1 VKRFFNYVTLSRD
14 MKRLLALALLSLAAC
29 ASNPTPKTDYDVVLR
44 NAMLYDGSGRPS
56 AQGDLAIRG
65 DRIAAIGDVHGRG
78 ASEIDVHGLAVA
90 PGFINIMSQA
100 QESLIADGRGLSDTK
115 QGVTTEIFGEGE
127 SMGPLTPAMKK
138 ELIDGQADIKYPIE
152 WTTLREYLAWLQ
164 HRGITP
170 NIGSF
175 LGAATPRICVLGREN
190 RDPSPAEVQQMV
202 SLTRKAMDD
211 GAFGVAS
218 ALIYAP
224 GAYAK
229 TPELI
234 ALAKVAGE
242 DRGIYISHIRS
253 EGNRLVEAVDE
264 LITIAREA
272 HVPAQIYHLKAAG
285 KQNWPKMAKVI
296 HNIGRARSS
305 GLNISADMYTYTAGM
320 TGLDAAMPPWVQAGG
335 YEAWRKRLQDP
346 ATRQRVIAEM
356 RTAGDTWENLMM
368 LAGGADGVLLVGFKN
383 DALKPLT
390 GKTLAEVAKMRG
402 VSPEDA
408 AIDLVIEDGT
418 RVSTIY
424 FLMSEDNL
432 REQIAL
438 VYVSFG
444 SDAESSAPEGVFLK
458 SSTHP
463 RAYGN
468 FANLLGKYVRDEH
481 IIPLPEAIRRL
492 TSLPAQTLGLANRGL
507 LAPNNFA
514 DVVVFDPNTIG
525 AKSTYENP
533 MQFATGVVHVFVNG
547 VQVLM
552 DGEHTGAKAGRVV
565 VREGAH

>member
-1 VKRFFNYVTLSRD
+1 MR
-14 MKRLLALALLSLAAC
+14 RLLALAFLSLAAC
-29 ASNPTPKTDYDVVLR
+29 ATTPQPAYDIVLR
-44 NAMLYDGSGRPS
+44 NATLYDGSGKP
-56 AQGDLAIRG
+56 ATHGDLAIRA
-65 DRIAAIGDVHGRG
+65 DRIAAIGEVRGRG
-78 ASEIDVHGLAVA
+78 AKEIDVHGLAVA
-90 PGFINIMSQA
+90 PGFINVMSQA

-127 SMGPLTPAMKK
+127 SMGPLSPAMKK
-138 ELIDGQADIKYPIE
+138 EFVDSEADIRYPIE
-152 WTTLREYLAWLQ
+152 WTTLREYLDWLQ
-164 HRGITP
+164 HRGVTP

-175 LGAATPRICVLGREN
+175 LGAATPRINVLGREN
-190 RDPSPAEVQQMV
+190 RDPSPAELQQMQDI
-202 SLTRKAMDD
+202 TRKAMDD

-224 GAYAK
+224 GTFAK

-242 DRGIYISHIRS
+242 HGGIYISHMRS
-253 EGNRLVEAVDE
+253 EGNRLIEAVDE

-272 HVPAQIYHLKAAG
+272 HVPAEIYHLKAAG
-285 KQNWPKMAKVI
+285 QSNWPKMDELIRHVNA
-296 HNIGRARSS
+296 ARES
-305 GLNISADMYTYTAGM
+305 GLQISADMYTYTAGM
-320 TGLDAAMPPWVQAGG
+320 TGLDAAMPTWVQAGG
-335 YEAWRKRLQDP
+335 YEEWRKRLQDP

-356 RTAGDTWENLMM
+356 RTQSDTWENLMM
-368 LAGGADGVLLVGFKN
+368 LAGGADRVLLVGFKS

-432 REQIAL
+432 RKQIAL
-438 VYVSFG
+438 PYVSFG
-444 SDAESSAPEGVFLK
+444 SDADSSAPEGVFLK
-458 SSTHP
+458 SSNHP

-481 IIPLPEAIRRL
+481 VIPLPEAVRRL
-492 TSLPAQTLGLANRGL
+492 TSLPASTLGIPNRGL
-507 LAPNNFA
+507 LAVGNFA

-525 AKSTYENP
+525 AQSTYEKP
-533 MQFATGVVHVFVNG
+533 MQFATGVVDVFVNG
-547 VQVLM
+547 VQVLR

-565 VREGAH
+565 VRGR